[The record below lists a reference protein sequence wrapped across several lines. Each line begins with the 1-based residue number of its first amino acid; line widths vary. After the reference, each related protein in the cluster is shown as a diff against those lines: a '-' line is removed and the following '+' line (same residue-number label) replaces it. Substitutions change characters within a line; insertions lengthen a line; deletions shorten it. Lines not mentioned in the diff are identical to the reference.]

1 MVASSFF
8 LHFTE
13 APKSSTTQMEFLE
26 EYFSKLLESCEQT
39 CESYSVEV
47 NGFDLSFSN
56 INITGIT
63 SVTT

>member
-1 MVASSFF
+1 
-8 LHFTE
+8 
-13 APKSSTTQMEFLE
+13 MEFLE
-26 EYFSKLLESCEQT
+26 AVLQLDIFQSSLKAVSKH
-39 CESYSVEV
+39 VEV